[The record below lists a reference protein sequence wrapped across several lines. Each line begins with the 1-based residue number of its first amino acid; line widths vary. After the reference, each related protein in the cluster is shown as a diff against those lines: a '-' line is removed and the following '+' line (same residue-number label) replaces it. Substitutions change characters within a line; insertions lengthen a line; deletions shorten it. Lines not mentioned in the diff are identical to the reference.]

1 MKNHIRALTVAIAAI
16 FALTLTA
23 FANDPT
29 GTWKFKAEIAD
40 GRSVESTVTLKW
52 ENNQLSGTVENRLG
66 RTSIS
71 DGRFV
76 DDQVTFTVV
85 RKIGRRL
92 RKKKFTI
99 NYAGRLEGD
108 AIKGTIQTIG
118 RDKNPVSLAWDAQR
132 VK

>member
-108 AIKGTIQTIG
+108 AIKGTIQIIG